1 MVRWFFLVL
10 MAVLAAPAAWAQSCA
25 IPARLPEARAEVAP
39 AGAVRN
45 APVTGNILAMSW
57 SPQFCRTHSGA
68 RYASQ
73 CGAQKF
79 GFIVH
84 GLWPDGAGRNNPQW
98 CKAVPAVPRDVVRA
112 NFCAMPSVDL
122 QAHEWAKH
130 GSCIAKNASDY
141 LGAGRRLFGAL
152 KFPDMDALSRERP
165 TVGGFVTAMTTL
177 NPGVRADMFRVTTGR
192 GGWLEEVRLCLDTNY
207 HATRCPRDV
216 GGAPLRSALKIWRNV
231 R

>member
-1 MVRWFFLVL
+1 MMRWFFLGL

-25 IPARLPEARAEVAP
+25 VPARLPEARAEVAP
-39 AGAVRN
+39 AGAMRN
-45 APVTGNILAMSW
+45 AAITGNILALSW
-57 SPQFCRTHSGA
+57 SPQFCRTH
-68 RYASQ
+68 REPRFASQ

-84 GLWPDGAGRNNPQW
+84 GLWPDGAGRDNPQW
-98 CKAVPAVPRDVVRA
+98 CKPVSAVPRDVVRA

-130 GSCIAKNASDY
+130 GSCIANNASDY

-152 KFPDMDALSRERP
+152 TLPDMDALSRSKPSVESFIAA
-165 TVGGFVTAMTTL
+165 VSAL
-177 NPGVRADMFRVTTGR
+177 NPGVSADMFRVTTDR

-207 HATRCPRDV
+207 HARRCPRDV
-216 GGAPLRSALKIWRNV
+216 RGANPRSALKIWRTM